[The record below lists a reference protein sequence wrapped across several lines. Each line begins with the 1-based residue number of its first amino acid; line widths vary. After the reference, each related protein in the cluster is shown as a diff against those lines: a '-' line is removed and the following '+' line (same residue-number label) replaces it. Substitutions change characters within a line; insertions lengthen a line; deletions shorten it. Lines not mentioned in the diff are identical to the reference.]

1 MWVVPFVRTALSSSC
16 FHLPYDKESVEIVDL
31 GQGGG
36 PLFLQSRS
44 PPVDVPSASH
54 KSRHRFGSLHFGD
67 VSFGWGLGE
76 RWDGLESVDGRDVR
90 RRGCVMLRGG
100 RLRHRRR
107 GH

>member
-1 MWVVPFVRTALSSSC
+1 MLRTALSSSC
-16 FHLPYDKESVEIVDL
+16 FHLPNDKESVEIVDL

-54 KSRHRFGSLHFGD
+54 KSRHRLGGLHFGD
-67 VSFGWGLGE
+67 VSFGRGLGE
-76 RWDGLESVDGRDVR
+76 RWDGLEAVHGRDVR
-90 RRGCVMLRGG
+90 RRGCVMIRGG
-100 RLRHRRR
+100 GLRHRRG